1 VELPLKEIKMLYLS
15 QSINPIDF
23 WSEAISRVLTTESER
38 IYFSDHS
45 LYSNQIY
52 TRLEEGMKKVFL
64 PPLSV
69 YVIGQVLKYLDYK
82 TIMTEVRYL
91 NKSFLWLTQQ
101 NLQYVEGLDR
111 SAILAATLNSVYDGS
126 TKMPIVHHPYYTQCE
141 KLKIIYQLSGGEE
154 KTVKFRHKKLRR
166 FMEDLFTRVDLFQN
180 LKDLQIYFSHS
191 QS

>member
-52 TRLEEGMKKVFL
+52 TRLEEEMKKVFL

-82 TIMTEVRYL
+82 TIMIEVRYL

-126 TKMPIVHHPYYTQCE
+126 TKMPIVHHPYYTQCK

-154 KTVKFRHKKLRR
+154 KGVRFKHKKLRR
-166 FMEDLFTRVDLFQN
+166 FMEDLFTRVDLFPN
-180 LKDLQIYFSHS
+180 LKDLQIHFSHS